1 MDDLKVTSKFMTM
14 MISKL
19 VKTVIYKKFGYD
31 VNIRINE
38 IGVTSVDENIH
49 VHLNVDGDINSD
61 EFKKFTK
68 FIEVED

>member
-1 MDDLKVTSKFMTM
+1 MDELKVTSKFMTM

>member
-1 MDDLKVTSKFMTM
+1 MDELKVTSKFMTM

-38 IGVTSVDENIH
+38 VGVTSVDENIH

>member
-1 MDDLKVTSKFMTM
+1 MDELKVTSKFMTM

-38 IGVTSVDENIH
+38 IGITSVDENIH

-68 FIEVED
+68 FI

>member
-1 MDDLKVTSKFMTM
+1 MDELKVTSKFMTM

-38 IGVTSVDENIH
+38 IGVTSVDKNIH
-49 VHLNVDGDINSD
+49 VHLNVDGDIDSD